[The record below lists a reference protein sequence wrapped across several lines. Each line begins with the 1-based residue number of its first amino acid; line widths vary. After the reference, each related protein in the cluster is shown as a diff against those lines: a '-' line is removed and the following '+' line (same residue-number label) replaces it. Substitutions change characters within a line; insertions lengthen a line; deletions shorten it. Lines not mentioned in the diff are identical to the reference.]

1 MAYAG
6 ATAILATAA
15 KHDEHG
21 TCIYT
26 LVRMEILGYE

>member
-21 TCIYT
+21 TCIYSCEDGNF
-26 LVRMEILGYE
+26 RI